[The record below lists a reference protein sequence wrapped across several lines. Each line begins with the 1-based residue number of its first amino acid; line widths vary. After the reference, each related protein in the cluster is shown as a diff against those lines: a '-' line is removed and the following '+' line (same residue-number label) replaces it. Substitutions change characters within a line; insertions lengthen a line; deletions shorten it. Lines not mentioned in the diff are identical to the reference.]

1 MAADANESSLR
12 TRHALQLQAC
22 RDHVEPM
29 PSGAW
34 CLQGHKS
41 KHKSIWVRL
50 YNNQTHNIRT
60 FLLPGGHKRADVAV
74 VNFLLALKNSSSW
87 TLRPTVN
94 DFGAGVGQYGHALL
108 NADQAFGYLGY
119 DGAADV
125 EQFTNGFI
133 RWFDLTSP
141 LSLPKADWVLSL
153 EVGEHIPSS
162 LEAVMIRNLHVHN
175 CLGIILSWASPGQ
188 VGDWHINTHRQT
200 YLLDV
205 FRELGYHLN
214 DPCTKHLRAS
224 SRTPWLKKNLMVLE
238 RNEAA
243 CGAPTDQR
251 ASLHCGLNARGGGRS
266 VTVRPAPISSATAGM
281 LNAPSTREHVFSN
294 TEQLDTRLLVTKQLN
309 LGATSCL
316 GHKNGHTASNE
327 IDMVI
332 LILTSYSAA
341 RSEALRSWTQHKFV
355 DDACSVLPVFV
366 SGTEEDQ
373 MKLHHQQNSVTN
385 RSILMLKIPWVD
397 ANTSNIWHLVTGAM
411 AWLHSV
417 RTLPFRYVV
426 KTDDD
431 ALVCPNNLILAIRG
445 ATERLEKLPPLHF
458 LGEPYFVLT
467 PSTNMTSSTRPIGM
481 HYPLGALY
489 ALSRS
494 LLSKIAPA
502 LQLDGAGRYNRGCD
516 FAENKED
523 FCIGLLVCRIGTGNS
538 QRLHSLEE
546 IPQALNFSGKG
557 PCLSKRRGVLF
568 TSLVSQMRQRKMSF
582 PRYQSTDDRRLA
594 TTCADTNFIVFHRLR
609 DNEVFKECLRQKDLG
624 SGP

>member
-1 MAADANESSLR
+1 
-12 TRHALQLQAC
+12 
-22 RDHVEPM
+22 
-29 PSGAW
+29 
-34 CLQGHKS
+34 
-41 KHKSIWVRL
+41 
-50 YNNQTHNIRT
+50 
-60 FLLPGGHKRADVAV
+60 
-74 VNFLLALKNSSSW
+74 
-87 TLRPTVN
+87 
-94 DFGAGVGQYGHALL
+94 
-108 NADQAFGYLGY
+108 
-119 DGAADV
+119 
-125 EQFTNGFI
+125 
-133 RWFDLTSP
+133 
-141 LSLPKADWVLSL
+141 
-153 EVGEHIPSS
+153 
-162 LEAVMIRNLHVHN
+162 
-175 CLGIILSWASPGQ
+175 
-188 VGDWHINTHRQT
+188 
-200 YLLDV
+200 
-205 FRELGYHLN
+205 
-214 DPCTKHLRAS
+214 
-224 SRTPWLKKNLMVLE
+224 
-238 RNEAA
+238 
-243 CGAPTDQR
+243 
-251 ASLHCGLNARGGGRS
+251 
-266 VTVRPAPISSATAGM
+266 
-281 LNAPSTREHVFSN
+281 
-294 TEQLDTRLLVTKQLN
+294 
-309 LGATSCL
+309 
-316 GHKNGHTASNE
+316 
-327 IDMVI
+327 
-332 LILTSYSAA
+332 
-341 RSEALRSWTQHKFV
+341 
-355 DDACSVLPVFV
+355 
-366 SGTEEDQ
+366 
-373 MKLHHQQNSVTN
+373 
-385 RSILMLKIPWVD
+385 MLKIPWVD

-609 DNEVFKECLRQKDLG
+609 DNEVFKECLRHAHTTALTGSCRNRLG
-624 SGP
+624 SSQKIPITGTDPMRRNNMTTERHRQRLWSPAARHSSGQPSSKGPTRYASSSQAGASRE